1 MHKSVLM
8 TMLTLSIILLGSP
21 AWAAETGVSSRS
33 SGVKEI
39 KDLTVTVGEQPVDF
53 GDAFPV
59 LINERTLVPLRA
71 IFEAMGATVDWD
83 SENRTIYASRKGRS
97 IELFIDKSTALVDNQ
112 EILLEAPPIIFKER
126 TLVPLRFIGE
136 AFDGIVDWNSK
147 TKTVAISLTQ
157 ENVMELPDLQ
167 VEFNNKMLDFQTPP
181 ILKNGRNYIPLE
193 NILDAMDSETYWVR
207 NGDEIAISIDG
218 ASVKLFTGKNYAV
231 VNGKKVNTTDF
242 PIEYQGNVLAPVRF
256 LTEAF
261 GGIAHFVPET
271 KVTHIY
277 INRPKFKTSFLVK
290 EAKETIKPTPVPRA
304 SLADNRMLMVSD
316 NPEIL
321 TPETIPSENVTL
333 WHHTVDS
340 SEVSLDHRIFGWH
353 INHLGQKVK
362 LGITIENL
370 SEKNELEVVGLKGIN
385 RSSPNGWS
393 NYDVGL
399 PIAETVLSG
408 QLLNVKLNVSLVQ
421 PGETLVLQSFEV
433 EPDNLIGFLDEFTIK
448 NAGGTGE
455 MKYRIRT
462 VLTQS
467 DSDLAAIKSSPVG
480 LDREN
485 PHPRGNWNGS
495 TISAEFPL
503 YQVGSGEMAYSIS
516 NGITDNIL
524 SEEKNLDATGSVIG
538 NPGHYGA
545 TYRIKIPIVNN
556 TGEAKTVRIRIGGR
570 GGLYA
575 GAVKTKEGVFI
586 TPVLEPMKEVANVVD
601 YEIQGNQ
608 DVIELEIMH
617 AGGSALALA
626 VDIIT
631 LD

>member
-1 MHKSVLM
+1 MYK
-8 TMLTLSIILLGSP
+8 TMLITVLALNLIFLGSP
-21 AWAAETGVSSRS
+21 VWAVETGVSSIS
-33 SGVKEI
+33 PSVQEI
-39 KDLTVTVGEQPVDF
+39 KDLTVTVGEQSVDF
-53 GDAFPV
+53 GDAVPV
-59 LINERTLVPLRA
+59 FIKERTLVPLRA

-83 SENRTIYASRKGRS
+83 SETRTIFASRKDRS
-97 IELFIDKSTALVDNQ
+97 IKLFIDKSIALVDNQ
-112 EILLEAPPIIFKER
+112 EVLLEAPAIIFKER

-147 TKTVAISLTQ
+147 TKTVAISLAK

-167 VEFNNKMLDFQTPP
+167 VEFNNKLLEFQTPP
-181 ILKNGRNYIPLE
+181 IFKDGRNFIPLE
-193 NILDAMDSETYWVR
+193 NILDAMDSETYWVK
-207 NGDEIAISIDG
+207 NGDEVSITIDG
-218 ASVKLFTGKNYAV
+218 ASVKLFTRKNYAV
-231 VNGKKVNTTDF
+231 VNGNKVNTTDF
-242 PIEYQGNVLAPVRF
+242 PIEYQDNVLAPVRF

-277 INRPKFKTSFLVK
+277 INRPKFKTSFLEK
-290 EAKETIKPTPVPRA
+290 ESKEITKPIPVSQA
-304 SLADNRMLMVSD
+304 SLLDSRMLMVSD

-333 WHHTVDS
+333 WHHTVGS
-340 SEVSLDHRIFGWH
+340 SEVSLDHRVFGWH

-362 LGITIENL
+362 VGITIENL
-370 SEKNELEVVGLKGIN
+370 SEKDELEIVGLKGIN

-408 QLLNVKLNVSLVQ
+408 QMLNLKLSVPLVQ
-421 PGETLVLQSFEV
+421 PGETILLQSFEV
-433 EPDNLIGFLDEFTIK
+433 EPDNLIGFLDDFTIK
-448 NAGGTGE
+448 NTGGTGE
-455 MKYRIRT
+455 MKYKIRT

-467 DSDLAAIKSSPVG
+467 DSDLSAIKLHPVA

-485 PHPRGNWNGS
+485 PHPRGNWSGS
-495 TISAEFPL
+495 TIFAELPL
-503 YQVGSGEMAYSIS
+503 YQVGSEETAYSIS
-516 NGITDNIL
+516 NGITDNLL
-524 SEEKNLDATGSVIG
+524 SEGKALTDPGSVIG

-545 TYRIKIPIVNN
+545 TYRIRIPIVNN
-556 TGEAKTVRIRIGGR
+556 TGEAKTVRVRIGGR

-586 TPVLEPMKEVANVVD
+586 TPVLEPMKEAANVID
-601 YEIQGNQ
+601 FEIQENQ
-608 DVIELEIMH
+608 DAIDLEIMH